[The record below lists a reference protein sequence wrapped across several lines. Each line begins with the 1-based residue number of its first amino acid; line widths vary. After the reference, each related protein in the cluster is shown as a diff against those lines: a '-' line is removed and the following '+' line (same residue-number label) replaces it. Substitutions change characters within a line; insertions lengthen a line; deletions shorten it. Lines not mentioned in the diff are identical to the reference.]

1 MKIMCRVELTDSG
14 LVLVF
19 PSMSVKDEMTR
30 LYKAVEGKFNGYIV
44 AELKK
49 PYNSRTNQ
57 QNKMFWAIVQQ
68 IAEDTGAD
76 LDDIELEIKKRALK
90 RGYPYDVNKL
100 TNEPKP
106 VSMSTVNTVE
116 MGYLID
122 EAEQLATELG
132 IVIEFR
138 VSGDYAILG

>member
-1 MKIMCRVELTDSG
+1 MKVMCRAELTDSG
-14 LVLVF
+14 LVLLF
-19 PSMSVKDEMTR
+19 PSVSVRDEMTR
-30 LYKAVEGKFNGYIV
+30 LCRAVGEKFGGYIV

-57 QNKMFWAIVQQ
+57 QNKMFWAIVQM

-76 LDDIELEIKKRALK
+76 LDDVETEVKKRAIR
-90 RGYPYDVNKL
+90 RGYPYEVNRL

-122 EAEQLATELG
+122 EAEQLAAEQG
-132 IVIEFR
+132 VIISYKNPEY
-138 VSGDYAILG
+138 SILG

>member
-1 MKIMCRVELTDSG
+1 MKVMCRAQLTDSG
-14 LVLVF
+14 LVLLF
-19 PSMSVKDEMTR
+19 PSMSVKEEMTR

-49 PYNSRTNQ
+49 PYSSRTNQ
-57 QNKMFWAIVQQ
+57 QNKLFWAIVQQ

-76 LDDIELEIKKRALK
+76 LDDIETEIKRRAIR
-90 RGYPYDVNKL
+90 RGYPYEVNRL

-122 EAEQLATELG
+122 EAEQLAAELG
-132 IVIEFR
+132 IVIE
-138 VSGDYAILG
+138 SKPCGEYSILG

>member
-1 MKIMCRVELTDSG
+1 
-14 LVLVF
+14 
-19 PSMSVKDEMTR
+19 MTR
-30 LYKAVEGKFNGYIV
+30 LYRAVGEKFGGYIV

-57 QNKMFWAIVQQ
+57 QNKMFWAIVQM

-76 LDDIELEIKKRALK
+76 LDDIETEVKKRAIR
-90 RGYPYDVNKL
+90 RGYPYEVNKL

-116 MGYLID
+116 IGYLID
-122 EAEQLATELG
+122 EAEQLAAELG
-132 IVIEFR
+132 IVIEPR
-138 VSGDYAILG
+138 VSGEYAILG